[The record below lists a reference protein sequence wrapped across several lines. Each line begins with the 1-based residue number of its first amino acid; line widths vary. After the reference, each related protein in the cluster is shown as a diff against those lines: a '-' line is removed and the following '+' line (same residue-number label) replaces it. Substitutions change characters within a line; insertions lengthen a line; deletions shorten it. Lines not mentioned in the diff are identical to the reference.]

1 MTDMMEIY
9 SGERARVE
17 KELEGIRDI
26 TAAADCLC
34 AALERMRM
42 ACRARSSSAQQR
54 ASADRLFD
62 VSCQAVRCM
71 LSISGAEV
79 KVVQEEQMT
88 STPMERVAA
97 LLPMAAMAVGA
108 ALTVW
113 TILEKLTGPALL
125 AVALTAIA
133 WLETQV
139 VYRRRVGVAA
149 RPKINVYELMRLF
162 DRLVESLED
171 ALEMSAQE
179 KGAQI
184 SDAGATLDNAFLEP
198 VQMLLEAA
206 NTQDGDYALK
216 ALPALLAALQA
227 QGIETVAYCQEKQSC
242 FDMYPGIE
250 AGVTIRPAL
259 MRDGKGIARGQA
271 TEEMQ

>member
-62 VSCQAVRCM
+62 VSRQAVRCM

-97 LLPMAAMAVGA
+97 LLPMAAMAV
-108 ALTVW
+108 ALG
-113 TILEKLTGPALL
+113 IL
-125 AVALTAIA
+125 
-133 WLETQV
+133 
-139 VYRRRVGVAA
+139 
-149 RPKINVYELMRLF
+149 
-162 DRLVESLED
+162 
-171 ALEMSAQE
+171 
-179 KGAQI
+179 
-184 SDAGATLDNAFLEP
+184 
-198 VQMLLEAA
+198 
-206 NTQDGDYALK
+206 
-216 ALPALLAALQA
+216 
-227 QGIETVAYCQEKQSC
+227 
-242 FDMYPGIE
+242 
-250 AGVTIRPAL
+250 
-259 MRDGKGIARGQA
+259 
-271 TEEMQ
+271 